1 MQPASTIPVIELED
15 AIHMNSYREFVLS
28 NDDESITIDE
38 AEQKYSE
45 YFNESNDYNL
55 DIVEDINI
63 KMLCYSLT
71 IVLIKNGL

>member
-38 AEQKYSE
+38 AEKKYSE
-45 YFNESNDYNL
+45 Y
-55 DIVEDINI
+55 
-63 KMLCYSLT
+63 
-71 IVLIKNGL
+71 VLLIE

>member
-28 NDDESITIDE
+28 NEDESITIDE

-45 YFNESNDYNL
+45 YFNESNDYYL
-55 DIVEDINI
+55 GIVEDINI
-63 KMLCYSLT
+63 KTLCYSLI
-71 IVLIKNGL
+71 IVQIKNGL

>member
-38 AEQKYSE
+38 AENAE
-45 YFNESNDYNL
+45 YVKSKVSGEHWYHTSCIKRYRTL
-55 DIVEDINI
+55 GVER
-63 KMLCYSLT
+63 YE
-71 IVLIKNGL
+71 

>member
-45 YFNESNDYNL
+45 YFNESNNYYL

-63 KMLCYSLT
+63 KTLCYSLI
-71 IVLIKNGL
+71 IVQIKNGL

>member
-45 YFNESNDYNL
+45 YFNESNNYYL
-55 DIVEDINI
+55 DIVEGINI
-63 KMLCYSLT
+63 KTLCYSLI
-71 IVLIKNGL
+71 IVQIKNGL

>member
-45 YFNESNDYNL
+45 YFNKSNNYYL

-63 KMLCYSLT
+63 KTLCYSLI
-71 IVLIKNGL
+71 IVQIKNGL

>member
-63 KMLCYSLT
+63 KTLCYSLI
-71 IVLIKNGL
+71 IVQIKNGL

>member
-71 IVLIKNGL
+71 IVPIKNGL

>member
-1 MQPASTIPVIELED
+1 
-15 AIHMNSYREFVLS
+15 MNSYREFVLS

-45 YFNESNDYNL
+45 YFNESNNYYL

-63 KMLCYSLT
+63 KTLCYSLI
-71 IVLIKNGL
+71 IVQIKNGL

>member
-28 NDDESITIDE
+28 NEDESITIDE

-45 YFNESNDYNL
+45 YFNESNDYYL

-63 KMLCYSLT
+63 KTLCYSLI
-71 IVLIKNGL
+71 IVQIKNGL